1 MKIVILGLSI
11 TSSWGNGHATT
22 YRGLVRELVR
32 RGHDMLFLERNQPW
46 YAANRDLPKPAFGRT
61 EIYDSVRE
69 LKSHCAEEI
78 AEADCVIVG
87 SFVPDG
93 IVIGEWVTR
102 TAIGVTAFYDI
113 DTPITLSN
121 VARHNCDYVSA

>member
-1 MKIVILGLSI
+1 MKIVVLGLSI

-46 YAANRDLPKPAFGRT
+46 YAANRDLPKPPFGRT
-61 EIYDSVRE
+61 ETYDSVRQ
-69 LKSHCAEEI
+69 LKSHFADEI

-102 TAIGVTAFYDI
+102 
-113 DTPITLSN
+113 
-121 VARHNCDYVSA
+121 